1 MKNLYQKII
10 SMKVIISKISILL
23 VVILFSA
30 CNNNVVYNENKEVNQ
45 RAWKTTDKLYY
56 EVDITDT
63 IKSYKLAINIRNTI
77 EYPYSNI
84 YFYMNTILP
93 NGKVTKCD
101 TIECYLAYPDGT
113 WKGKGNS
120 KIRDNRFWIAKNIKF
135 EQKGKY
141 TFELRQ
147 ATIDSTLKGICDVGL
162 HLEYQD

>member
-1 MKNLYQKII
+1 
-10 SMKVIISKISILL
+10 MKVIISKISILL

-30 CNNNVVYNENKEVNQ
+30 CNNNVVYDENKEVNQ

-56 EVDITDT
+56 EIDITDT

-120 KIRDNRFWIAKNIKF
+120 KIRDNRFWIAKNVKF

>member
-1 MKNLYQKII
+1 MKTII
-10 SMKVIISKISILL
+10 SRITILL
-23 VVILFSA
+23 IVISFTA
-30 CNNNVVYNENKEVNQ
+30 CNVNVVYDENKEVNQ
-45 RAWKTTDKLYY
+45 ESWKTTDKLYY
-56 EVDITDT
+56 EIDIKDT
-63 IKSYKLAINIRNTI
+63 LKTYKLAINIRNTV

-93 NGKVTKCD
+93 DGKVTKRD

-120 KIRDNRFWIAKNIKF
+120 RIKDNRFWIAKNVKF
-135 EQKGKY
+135 NQIGKY

-147 ATIDSTLKGICDVGL
+147 ATTDSLLKGISDVGL

>member
-1 MKNLYQKII
+1 
-10 SMKVIISKISILL
+10 MKVIISKISILL

-30 CNNNVVYNENKEVNQ
+30 CNNNVVYDENKEVNQ
-45 RAWKTTDKLYY
+45 QVWKTTDKLYY
-56 EVDITDT
+56 EIDITDT

-120 KIRDNRFWIAKNIKF
+120 KIRDNRFWIAKNVYW
-135 EQKGKY
+135 QK
-141 TFELRQ
+141 
-147 ATIDSTLKGICDVGL
+147 S
-162 HLEYQD
+162 

>member
-1 MKNLYQKII
+1 
-10 SMKVIISKISILL
+10 MKVIISKISILL

-30 CNNNVVYNENKEVNQ
+30 CNNNVVYDENKEVNQ
-45 RAWKTTDKLYY
+45 REWKTTDKLYY
-56 EVDITDT
+56 EVDVTDT

>member
-30 CNNNVVYNENKEVNQ
+30 CNNNVVYDENKEVNQ

-56 EVDITDT
+56 EIDITDT

-120 KIRDNRFWIAKNIKF
+120 KIRDNRFWIAKNVKF

>member
-1 MKNLYQKII
+1 
-10 SMKVIISKISILL
+10 MKVIISKISILL

-30 CNNNVVYNENKEVNQ
+30 CNNSVVYDENKEVNQ
-45 RAWKTTDKLYY
+45 QAWKTTDKLYY

-84 YFYMNTILP
+84 FFYMNTVLP

-113 WKGKGNS
+113 WKGKGTS

>member
-1 MKNLYQKII
+1 
-10 SMKVIISKISILL
+10 MKVIINKISILL
-23 VVILFSA
+23 VAILFSA
-30 CNNNVVYNENKEVNQ
+30 CNNNVVYDENKEVNQ
-45 RAWKTTDKLYY
+45 QAWKTTDKLYY

-63 IKSYKLAINIRNTI
+63 IKDYKLAINIRNTI

-84 YFYMNTILP
+84 FFYLNTILP

-113 WKGKGNS
+113 WKGKGSS

>member
-1 MKNLYQKII
+1 
-10 SMKVIISKISILL
+10 MKVIINKISILL
-23 VVILFSA
+23 VAILFSA
-30 CNNNVVYNENKEVNQ
+30 CNNNVVYDENKEVNQ
-45 RAWKTTDKLYY
+45 QAWKTTDKLYY

-63 IKSYKLAINIRNTI
+63 IKDYKLAINIRNTI

-84 YFYMNTILP
+84 FFYLNTILP

-113 WKGKGNS
+113 WKGKGSS

-147 ATIDSTLKGICDVGL
+147 ATVDSTLKGICDVGL

>member
-30 CNNNVVYNENKEVNQ
+30 CNNNVVYDENKEVNQ

>member
-1 MKNLYQKII
+1 
-10 SMKVIISKISILL
+10 MKVIISKISILL

-30 CNNNVVYNENKEVNQ
+30 CNNNVVYDENKEVNQ
-45 RAWKTTDKLYY
+45 REWKTTDKLYY

-120 KIRDNRFWIAKNIKF
+120 KIRDNRFWIAKNVKF

>member
-1 MKNLYQKII
+1 
-10 SMKVIISKISILL
+10 MKVIISQISILL
-23 VVILFSA
+23 VAILFSA
-30 CNNNVVYNENKEVNQ
+30 CNNNVVYDENKEVNQ
-45 RAWKTTDKLYY
+45 QAWKTTDKLYY

-63 IKSYKLAINIRNTI
+63 KKDYKLAINIRNTI

-84 YFYMNTILP
+84 FFYMNTILP

-113 WKGKGNS
+113 WKGKGSS

>member
-1 MKNLYQKII
+1 
-10 SMKVIISKISILL
+10 MKVIISKISILL
-23 VVILFSA
+23 VAILFSA
-30 CNNNVVYNENKEVNQ
+30 CNNNVVYDENKEVDQ
-45 RAWKTTDKLYY
+45 QAWKTTDKLYY

-63 IKSYKLAINIRNTI
+63 IKDYKLAINIRNTI

-84 YFYMNTILP
+84 FFYMNTILP

-113 WKGKGNS
+113 WKGKGSS

>member
-1 MKNLYQKII
+1 MSSMKTII
-10 SMKVIISKISILL
+10 SRITILL
-23 VVILFSA
+23 IVISFTA
-30 CNNNVVYNENKEVNQ
+30 CNVNVVYDENKEVNQ
-45 RAWKTTDKLYY
+45 ESWKTTDKLYY
-56 EVDITDT
+56 EIDVKDT
-63 IKSYKLAINIRNTI
+63 LKTYKLAINIRNTV

-93 NGKVTKCD
+93 DGKVTKRD

-120 KIRDNRFWIAKNIKF
+120 RIKDNRFWIAKNVKF
-135 EQKGKY
+135 NQIGKY

-147 ATIDSTLKGICDVGL
+147 ATTDSLLKGISDVGL

>member
-1 MKNLYQKII
+1 MSSMKTII
-10 SMKVIISKISILL
+10 SRITILL
-23 VVILFSA
+23 IAISFTA
-30 CNNNVVYNENKEVNQ
+30 CNVNVVYDENKEVNQ
-45 RAWKTTDKLYY
+45 ESWKTTDKLYY
-56 EVDITDT
+56 EIDIKDT
-63 IKSYKLAINIRNTI
+63 LKTYKLAINIRNTV

-93 NGKVTKCD
+93 DGKVTKRD

-120 KIRDNRFWIAKNIKF
+120 RIKDNRFWIAKNVKF
-135 EQKGKY
+135 NQIGKY

-147 ATIDSTLKGICDVGL
+147 ATTDSLLKGISDVGL

>member
-1 MKNLYQKII
+1 MKTII
-10 SMKVIISKISILL
+10 SRITILL
-23 VVILFSA
+23 IVISFTA
-30 CNNNVVYNENKEVNQ
+30 CNVNVVYDENKEVNQ
-45 RAWKTTDKLYY
+45 ESWKTTDKLYY
-56 EVDITDT
+56 EIDVKDT
-63 IKSYKLAINIRNTI
+63 LKTYKLAINIRNTV

-93 NGKVTKCD
+93 DGKVTKRD

-120 KIRDNRFWIAKNIKF
+120 RIKDNRFWIAKNVKF
-135 EQKGKY
+135 NQIGKY

-147 ATIDSTLKGICDVGL
+147 ATTDSLLKGISDVGL

>member
-1 MKNLYQKII
+1 
-10 SMKVIISKISILL
+10 MKVIISKISILL
-23 VVILFSA
+23 VAILFSA
-30 CNNNVVYNENKEVNQ
+30 CNNNVVYDENKEVNQ
-45 RAWKTTDKLYY
+45 QAWKTTDKLYY
-56 EVDITDT
+56 EVDIADT
-63 IKSYKLAINIRNTI
+63 IKGYKLAINIRNTI

-84 YFYMNTILP
+84 FFYMNTILP

-113 WKGKGNS
+113 WKGKGSS

>member
-1 MKNLYQKII
+1 
-10 SMKVIISKISILL
+10 MKVIISKISILL

-30 CNNNVVYNENKEVNQ
+30 CNNNVVYDENKEVNQ

-120 KIRDNRFWIAKNIKF
+120 KIRDNRFWIAKNVKF

-141 TFELRQ
+141 TFEVRQ
-147 ATIDSTLKGICDVGL
+147 ATIDSTRKGICDVGL
-162 HLEYQD
+162 HLEYQN

>member
-1 MKNLYQKII
+1 
-10 SMKVIISKISILL
+10 MKVIISKISILL

-30 CNNNVVYNENKEVNQ
+30 CNNNVVYDENKEVNQ
-45 RAWKTTDKLYY
+45 REWKTTDKLYY

-84 YFYMNTILP
+84 FFYMNTILP